1 MTMVTENELLDLC
14 KYIVE
19 SGLDIGADAI
29 EASAVDESSMNS
41 EVEMGQM
48 KSMNKTTG
56 AQIAI
61 RLYIGKKMG
70 CAFTNIP
77 TRDAAG
83 EALKLA
89 IAAAKATTE
98 DPDWTGFPKPAKYPI
113 VDGLW
118 NEDIVNIGSDDAI
131 KQALELVSS
140 STQAEEG
147 LIPAGAGTGAFYY
160 VSAYANSNGVLHSD
174 KVSVAFAYL
183 AAVAPTENGMTP
195 MTQEVDVKHGIDLD
209 KDRIVKDVVEQIR
222 LCKVSAKGKTG
233 KHKVIMHP
241 TAYSQLFTHT
251 LMESVRGDNVARGK
265 SKIGDKLGE
274 KIASELITLVD
285 DGTDIRGLNAS
296 TADDEGVP
304 RRRTPIIEE
313 GILFSFLW
321 DTYWANKM
329 GVKSTGNAKRNR
341 RQGLVEIGTSTLVVD
356 PGTRSLEEIIS
367 NIDHGYYI
375 YNVQGAH
382 SSNPE
387 SGDFSIVGNP
397 AILIEDGKMIGAI
410 DGLMLSG
417 NVYDLLKNVDEVGKD
432 QYIML
437 GTIGP
442 DIVFNDVDIIAKE

>member
-1 MTMVTENELLDLC
+1 MMMVTENELLDLC

-19 SGLDIGADAI
+19 SGLDNGADAI
-29 EASAVDESSMNS
+29 EASAVDESNMDS
-41 EVEMGQM
+41 EVEMGQI
-48 KSMNKTTG
+48 KSVNKTAG

-77 TRDAAG
+77 TKDAVG

-98 DPDWTGFPKPAKYPI
+98 DPDWTGFPKPAKYPV

-118 NEDIVNIGSDDAI
+118 NEDVVNISSDDAI
-131 KQALELVSS
+131 KQVLELVSS
-140 STQAEEG
+140 AAQAEEG
-147 LIPAGAGTGAFYY
+147 LIPAGAGTGVVHV
-160 VSAYANSNGVLHSD
+160 VSAYANSSGVLHSE
-174 KVSVAFAYL
+174 KASLAFSYL
-183 AAVAPTENGMTP
+183 VAVAPIENGMTP
-195 MTQEVDVKHGIDLD
+195 MTFGFDIKHGTDLD
-209 KDRIVKDVVEQIR
+209 NNRIVNDVAKVIR
-222 LCKVSAKGKTG
+222 LCKISAKGKSG

-241 TAYSQLFTHT
+241 TAYSQLFNFT
-251 LMESVRGDNVARGK
+251 LMQSVRGDNVARGK

-274 KIASELITLVD
+274 KIASELITIVD
-285 DGTDIRGLNAS
+285 DGTDIRGINAS
-296 TADDEGVP
+296 IADDEGVP

-321 DTYWANKM
+321 DSYWSNKM

-341 RQGLVEIGTSTLVVD
+341 RQGLVEIGTSTIVVD
-356 PGTRSLEEIIS
+356 PGTRSLDEILS
-367 NIDHGYYI
+367 GIDHGYYI
-375 YNVQGAH
+375 HNVQGAH

-397 AILIEDGKMIGAI
+397 AILIEDGKMVGAI

-417 NVYDLLKNVDEVGKD
+417 NVYDLLKNVEEVGKD
-432 QYIML
+432 QYIL
-437 GTIGP
+437 QGAIGP
-442 DIVFNDVDIIAKE
+442 DIVFNDVDIITKE